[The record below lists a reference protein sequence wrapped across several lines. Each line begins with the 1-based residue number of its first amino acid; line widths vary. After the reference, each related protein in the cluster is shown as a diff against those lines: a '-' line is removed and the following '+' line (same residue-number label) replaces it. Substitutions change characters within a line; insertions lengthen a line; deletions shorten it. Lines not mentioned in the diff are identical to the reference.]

1 MRLTNKDQR
10 IQALQQ
16 VPILSGLSRT
26 ALGKLARSV
35 HEVEVPEGGYLTR
48 QGNTGDEMYI
58 VLDGHFA
65 VRRHTRTVAMCT
77 KGDFYGEMSLID
89 GMPRD
94 ANVVAET
101 DAQVLVIHRSDFD
114 TLLESPRVG
123 KSVMRTLAGR
133 LREADDKVL
142 G

>member
-35 HEVEVPEGGYLTR
+35 REVEVPEGGYLTR
-48 QGNTGDEMYI
+48 QGNTANEMYI

-65 VRRHTRTVAMCT
+65 VRRHTRTVATCA
-77 KGDFYGEMSLID
+77 KGDFFGEMSLID

-101 DAQVLVIHRSDFD
+101 DAQVLVIHRSDFNN
-114 TLLESPRVG
+114 LLESPQVG

-133 LREADDKVL
+133 LRQADDKIL